1 MNWERFKT
9 EADALEYIQTTK
21 GINTAQAKKYL
32 RANLPKE
39 AYYQEKI
46 IKHIRA
52 LIPSAFVWKAAAGP
66 YSRGGIPDICA
77 IVNGHFYAFEVKR
90 PFVGVVSPLQ
100 AQTIKRINA
109 QGGRA
114 YVVTYPEEV
123 TEILR
128 EEIERDGSD
137 KN

>member
-9 EADALEYIQTTK
+9 EADALEYIQATK
-21 GINTAQAKKYL
+21 GINAAQAKKYL

-77 IVNGHFYAFEVKR
+77 IVNGRFYAFEVKR

-100 AQTIKRINA
+100 AQTIKQINA

-114 YVVTYPEEV
+114 HVVTYPEEV

-128 EEIERDGSD
+128 EEIEGWSLQ
-137 KN
+137 K